1 MEGARWMKASLQ
13 IIYEGDYGRPL
24 TAAKI
29 EDRQLLVQA
38 AQTAIAEAFRQA
50 KAVADLDKFLGEV
63 QQEEATR
70 LAKVLGM
77 LIPELH
83 GKPALRMVSKRKTP
97 ERFPNPS
104 GVSD

>member
-1 MEGARWMKASLQ
+1 MKASLQ

-24 TAAKI
+24 IAAKI
-29 EDRQLLVQA
+29 EDRQLLVHA
-38 AQTAIAEAFRQA
+38 AQIAIAEAFSQA
-50 KAVADLDKFLGEV
+50 EAVADVDRFLGEV
-63 QQEEATR
+63 QQEEAAR

-83 GKPALRMVSKRKTP
+83 GKSALRMVKKRKTP

-104 GVSD
+104 GVPR